1 MPTDFIFLGFGLI
14 FLWLFLLSVFLWR
27 AFSHYNKITQ
37 GVSQRS
43 LKSVLETLLKESNIT
58 KKDIEFLKTQCAKI
72 EKEGNLHIQKIGL
85 VRFNPF
91 KDTGGEQSFVL
102 SLIDGRDTGVVLSG
116 LFSRSGT
123 RWYAKKVMDG
133 KGTEYELTDE
143 EKKAIREARTS

>member
-14 FLWLFLLSVFLWR
+14 FLWLFLLTVFLWR
-27 AFSHYNKITQ
+27 AFSHYNKLTQ

-58 KKDIEFLKTQCAKI
+58 KKDIEFLKSQCDKI
-72 EKEGNLHIQKIGL
+72 EKEGKLHIQKVGL
-85 VRFNPF
+85 VRYNPF

-102 SLIDGRDTGVVLSG
+102 SLIDGKDTGVVLSG

-123 RWYAKKVMDG
+123 RWYAKKVLDG
-133 KGTEYELTDE
+133 KGTEYELNEE